1 MCRKVSGREQTHQP
15 ARYNI
20 LPIQIPQEGRT
31 MTRSDIERI
40 MELCQLICQEHD
52 ARKFHKLVVELNEL
66 LKAKGQALKKPPDP
80 AN

>member
-1 MCRKVSGREQTHQP
+1 
-15 ARYNI
+15 
-20 LPIQIPQEGRT
+20 

-66 LKAKGQALKKPPDP
+66 LAAKGQALKKPPDP
-80 AN
+80 KN